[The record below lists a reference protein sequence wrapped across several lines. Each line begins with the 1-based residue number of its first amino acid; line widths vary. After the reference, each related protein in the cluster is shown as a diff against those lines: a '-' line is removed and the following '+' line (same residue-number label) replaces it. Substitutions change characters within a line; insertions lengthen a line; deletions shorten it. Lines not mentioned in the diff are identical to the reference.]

1 MSASLGYE
9 HARTGSA
16 ASLPPTRVPVVWG
29 QRDALFEI
37 LDAVLSAPSL
47 ETPAHLS
54 LTPTCQRGWGSLYDA
69 LNAGTMNLTRL
80 ETLVAS
86 YPVDPP
92 HAQTAWYAVDASVW
106 PRCDAETS
114 PDRGYYHHPYRHSH
128 GQPIVAGWNYSWLVQ
143 LPRRCSSWTAPLR
156 VRRIIPG
163 ANSNLIAAE
172 HMRSWLGQAPPAPPL
187 PIFTFDAGDDPVHLS
202 LALDDLP
209 VCLLGRLRAGRC
221 FSADPTSQP
230 QTGRP
235 RRHGAKFVCDDP
247 TTWPTPSQR
256 WSTTDPRHGAVCL
269 QAWSGLH
276 ATHGR
281 WCGEPSFA
289 SKSPACRVRPN
300 SRSRSGSGGTGR
312 SLPIWQTSGGPISPA
327 SPLSIPSVSSS
338 KRSAGRRPHSA
349 HRKRL
354 TAGPGAGP
362 GCSSW
367 PIVICAWRVTPS
379 PMYACPGRR
388 RRRRCQPNSARRGGG
403 AGAFR
408 TSSHN
413 WAVRSARQNPVDGRR
428 DAPKASALSTR
439 PALPGRQIDSLNS
452 PRLRT
457 LALMLAITQIVGWF
471 LLGKR

>member
-209 VCLLGRLRAGRC
+209 VCLLVRLRAGRC

-247 TTWPTPSQR
+247 TTWPTPSSGGQPLIR
-256 WSTTDPRHGAVCL
+256 DMERSVSKRGVGCTPPTAAGA
-269 QAWSGLH
+269 GNPH
-276 ATHGR
+276 
-281 WCGEPSFA
+281 
-289 SKSPACRVRPN
+289 SP
-300 SRSRSGSGGTGR
+300 RSRPPAASD
-312 SLPIWQTSGGPISPA
+312 QTA
-327 SPLSIPSVSSS
+327 AAALVLVVRADPS
-338 KRSAGRRPHSA
+338 RFGRR
-349 HRKRL
+349 L
-354 TAGPGAGP
+354 AG
-362 GCSSW
+362 
-367 PIVICAWRVTPS
+367 
-379 PMYACPGRR
+379 
-388 RRRRCQPNSARRGGG
+388 
-403 AGAFR
+403 
-408 TSSHN
+408 
-413 WAVRSARQNPVDGRR
+413 
-428 DAPKASALSTR
+428 LSR
-439 PALPGRQIDSLNS
+439 P
-452 PRLRT
+452 
-457 LALMLAITQIVGWF
+457 
-471 LLGKR
+471 LLH